1 MKDVMGMIDGIPLVG
16 LSAPVLLGLAI
27 LMLLKGKLWT
37 DAAYQEKFKESNQW
51 REAYLNEREARARSD
66 SQTRELLELAKT
78 TNSFIVAVFTNS
90 ERLRNAGGD
99 PLVQAQANNTDRSGS

>member
-1 MKDVMGMIDGIPLVG
+1 MNEVKGMLEGVPLVG

-37 DAAYQEKFKESNQW
+37 DAAYQEKVKESNQW
-51 REAYLNEREARARSD
+51 REAYMNEREARQRSEG
-66 SQTRELLELAKT
+66 QTSELLELAKT

-90 ERLRNAGGD
+90 ERIRQTGGD
-99 PLVQAQANNTDRSGS
+99 LLVQTSPQQERPGG